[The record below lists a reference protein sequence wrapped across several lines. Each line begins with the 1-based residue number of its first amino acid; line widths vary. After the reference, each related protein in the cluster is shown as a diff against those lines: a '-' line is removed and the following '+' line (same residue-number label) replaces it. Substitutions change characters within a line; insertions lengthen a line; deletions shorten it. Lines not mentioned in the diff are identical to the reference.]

1 MCTKDMDEVLDIL
14 NFAPRDLWVAYK
26 EFSLGSF
33 YNDKAAEVRFFIR
46 VSKFFRVFSVLRVF
60 RDFRLFIYCLV
71 YSIVICTLL
80 RSKFIRMVNAT
91 ILLLVGV

>member
-33 YNDKAAEVRFFIR
+33 YNDKAAEVRFYLGFL
-46 VSKFFRVFSVLRVF
+46 SFLGFLVFSGCLGTLGCSYIVWFIVL
-60 RDFRLFIYCLV
+60 
-71 YSIVICTLL
+71 
-80 RSKFIRMVNAT
+80 
-91 ILLLVGV
+91 